1 MTMTAIELD
10 AYRANVARDV
20 LNISSISLLE
30 KIKKLIKR
38 EEKESNVMTTDNYIP
53 LTHEELVSEFKES
66 LDELKLNLEGKMEF
80 RPIEELINEL

>member
-1 MTMTAIELD
+1 MTAIELD

-30 KIKKLIKR
+30 KIKKLIKS
-38 EEKESNVMTTDNYIP
+38 EEKKRATAAVDDCEP

-66 LDELKLNLEGKMEF
+66 LEELKLNMDGKLEF
-80 RPIEELINEL
+80 RPAEELLAEL